1 MRTKLCDWA
10 FWQAR
15 ACCYSQ
21 AALYSNDSKTLYLLD
36 DLGVARCEL
45 VLDGQG
51 EEGVGVSLLQA
62 RQQVVQQPVQRLRLQ
77 RRRGLRGC
85 RRLGAR
91 NGGGRRGRQDLRCLR
106 HIHEL
111 EPVW

>member
-1 MRTKLCDWA
+1 MNYGLKIPFQNRQIRLII
-10 FWQAR
+10 
-15 ACCYSQ
+15 S
-21 AALYSNDSKTLYLLD
+21 SS
-36 DLGVARCEL
+36 LGVTGREL
-45 VLDGQG
+45 VLDRQR
-51 EEGVGVSLLQA
+51 EEGVRVALLQA
-62 RQQVVQQPVQRLRLQ
+62 GQQVVQQPVQRLRLQ